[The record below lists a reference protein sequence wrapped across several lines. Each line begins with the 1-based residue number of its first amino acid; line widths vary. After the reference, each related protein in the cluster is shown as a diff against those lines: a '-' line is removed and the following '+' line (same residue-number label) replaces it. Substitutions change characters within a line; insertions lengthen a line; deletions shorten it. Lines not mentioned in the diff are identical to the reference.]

1 MTQVK
6 APNVIKQLLTD
17 MDTIEEFL
25 ARTQDHMDPRTMPG
39 MQARQHEFMEKLE
52 TMSNKYRE
60 VMRQQGFAI
69 FLAGDAQEQAA
80 FAAVASEVI
89 TLNLS
94 ANAVY
99 DYLAKE
105 LWPAVRAQDQF
116 QATHIV
122 MLIEH
127 MVALGQKLG
136 MNSMPNPAPTA
147 DLIQTIGD
155 VTNLSRLIRLSIER
169 QAGTELASEYLEYEA
184 TERALQNRYSGS
196 SLLLLITDATTEQIQ
211 NFRRNLFQIPGG
223 ARNFVISIGKDQT
236 GVAEFSIASV
246 SEKTVGAALAAAAQ
260 KYGLKV
266 RKDTPTKQKS
276 VETANTKAI
285 AETQAVADA
294 LKVGEGKIYS
304 AAPLDQVVDK
314 GEVNVVTSELTEPK
328 K

>member
-1 MTQVK
+1 MTQTKTQSPV
-6 APNVIKQLLTD
+6 KQLLTE
-17 MDTIEEFL
+17 MDSIEEFL

-52 TMSNKYRE
+52 NLSNKYRE

-69 FLAGDAQEQAA
+69 FLTGDPQEQAA
-80 FAAVASEVI
+80 FAAIASEVI

-105 LWPAVRAQDQF
+105 LWPAVRSQDQF

-127 MVALGQKLG
+127 MVSLGQTLG
-136 MNSMPNPAPTA
+136 LNSMPNPAPTA

-184 TERALQNRYSGS
+184 TERSLQNRYGGS
-196 SLLLLITDATTEQIQ
+196 SLLLLITDATAEQIQ

-236 GVAEFSIASV
+236 GVAEFTVASV

-266 RKDTPTKQKS
+266 RKDAPPKGKDAKVMVGDS
-276 VETANTKAI
+276 V
-285 AETQAVADA
+285 
-294 LKVGEGKIYS
+294 LRGLPS
-304 AAPLDQVVDK
+304 QVVDK
-314 GEVNVVTSELTEPK
+314 VEDDVVTSESTEPK